1 MIDRGAFNLE
11 VASYLKRRENEPYS
25 VLPKLSLR
33 QPLPDKAIIDTNR
46 EEIMDVLRLNCSS
59 LRIEM
64 DWLMV
69 EGGIG
74 CLGASGIFVVL
85 IDKMVALVTL
95 MINLVLSSFLLR
107 QASKDKHYERTICHI

>member
-1 MIDRGAFNLE
+1 MRIRQPYLIHMLDRGAFNLEE

-25 VLPKLSLR
+25 VLPKLNLR
-33 QPLPDKAIIDTNR
+33 QPLSDKAIININR

-69 EGGIG
+69 EGGI
-74 CLGASGIFVVL
+74 
-85 IDKMVALVTL
+85 
-95 MINLVLSSFLLR
+95 
-107 QASKDKHYERTICHI
+107 